1 MFSLSTEGGVCYT
14 AHMAKIYIAT
24 EKHYS
29 KKGNII
35 KKKIKII
42 VNFRTRL
49 SISIEICFLFE
60 QQAARL
66 IQCAWRAFFQ
76 RKIIQR
82 KEVFEIIFS
91 FIRFFIFHFFEIEIE
106 RE

>member
-24 EKHYS
+24 EKQYS

-35 KKKIKII
+35 QKIKII

-49 SISIEICFLFE
+49 SISIKICFLFE
-60 QQAARL
+60 QQAASL
-66 IQCAWRAFFQ
+66 IQCAWRTFFQ

-82 KEVFEIIFS
+82 TEVFEMIFS
-91 FIRFFIFHFFEIEIE
+91 FIQFLFFPFLKQK
-106 RE
+106 